1 MSQLIL
7 TAIGGDIA
15 DTVRL
20 EDGPDPT
27 VGPDDLLVAMD
38 AAPVNPADLL
48 LAAGW
53 FAVQPEVPFALG
65 AEGVGRVVQ
74 AGSATD
80 QTLVGRRV
88 IILPTFEQGTWSD
101 RVVVPARNVVAVG
114 EQGDPLQLAMLAVNP
129 MTAHTLLSRYVSLEP
144 GDWIGQTLGNSAVGR
159 YVTALAHR
167 AGVRTLS
174 VIRREDSAERIRA
187 LGGDLVIVDGPD
199 LGQRVAEALGGTRL
213 RLLIDGVG
221 GSKAGE
227 LVGAV
232 ESGGTVV
239 SYSSQTGEAPVLP
252 LGDLIYRNISL
263 RSFFIVNWVRE
274 TPRKELEHIY
284 AELADL
290 VERGVLHAEVEATY
304 PLSQYRSA
312 FAHTQRPQRS
322 GKVLFTPTTDR

>member
-1 MSQLIL
+1 MSQLTL
-7 TAIGGDIA
+7 TAIGGDMTE
-15 DTVRL
+15 TVRL
-20 EDGPDPT
+20 DEGPDPT
-27 VGPDDLLVAMD
+27 VGPDDVLVAVE
-38 AAPVNPADLL
+38 AAPVNPADFL

-53 FAVQPEVPFALG
+53 FAMQPTIPFAMG
-65 AEGVGRVVQ
+65 AEGVGRVAE

-129 MTAHTLLSRYVSLEP
+129 MTAHTLLNRYVSVDP
-144 GDWIGQTLGNSAVGR
+144 GDWIGQTLGNSAVAQN
-159 YVTALAHR
+159 VTALAHH

-174 VIRREDSAERIRA
+174 IIRREESADRIRA

-199 LGQRVAEALGGTRL
+199 LGERVAQALGDTRL

-227 LVGAV
+227 LVGAL

-239 SYSSQTGEAPVLP
+239 SYSSQTGESPILP
-252 LGDLIYRNISL
+252 LGDLIYRNVSL

-274 TPRKELEHIY
+274 APRKELEQTY

-290 VERGVLHAEVEATY
+290 IERGVLHAAVEATY
-304 PLSQYRSA
+304 PLSQYRTA
-312 FAHTQRPQRS
+312 LAHAQQPQRT
-322 GKVLFTPTTDR
+322 GKILFTPANR